1 MLTKFESKSA
11 RVKGLSFH
19 SKRPWILASLH
30 SGIIQ
35 LWDYRMKT
43 LIDKFDEHDGPVRG
57 IHFHSAQPLF
67 VSGGDDYK
75 IKVWN
80 YKTRK
85 CLFTLLGHLDY
96 IRTTFFHHEYPWI
109 ISASDDQTIRIWN
122 WQSRQCVCVMTGH
135 NHYVMCA
142 QFHPTDDLVVSA
154 SLDQT
159 VRVWDISGLRKK
171 NVYSTP
177 DTIQSQIQRTT
188 GTPDL
193 FGQADA
199 IVKHV
204 LEGHDRGVNWAT
216 FHPTL
221 PLIVTAADDRVV
233 KLWRMN
239 ENKAW
244 EVDTCRGH
252 YNNVSCVIFHARQD
266 LILSNGED
274 KSIRVW
280 DMTKRVAINTFR
292 RENDRFWI
300 LTIHPTLN
308 LFAAGHDNGMLVF
321 KLERERPVY
330 AVVGNLVYYV
340 KEKYLRRL
348 EITTSKDVPLMQ
360 LRSGP
365 RAPYYS
371 MSYNPAEN
379 AILLTTRVP
388 AQPDT
393 SIYDLYTIPKDAGE
407 SNSSTQSP
415 DAPEGR
421 RSSGL
426 NAVWVARNR
435 FAVLDKNH
443 VILIK
448 NNKNEITK
456 KIQLANCD
464 EIFYAGTGLLL
475 IRENDHISLYD
486 AQQKRSLAS
495 VRVGK
500 AKYAIWSND
509 MNYLSL
515 LAKHQLVICN
525 RKLEQ
530 LCIIQEN
537 VPVKSGAWDDSG
549 VFIYTTSNHIKY
561 ALVNGDHGIIRTL
574 DLPIYITKIKG
585 NSVFCLDREVRPRLL
600 NIDSTEYKF
609 KLALINRKYDEVLH
623 MVRTAKLVGQSI
635 IAYLQKKGYPEV
647 ALHFVKDEK
656 TRFGLALECGNID
669 IALEAARALDDKR
682 CWEKLAEIALL
693 QGNHQ
698 IVEMAYQRT
707 KNFDKL
713 AFLYL
718 ITGNFEKL
726 RKMMKIAEVRKDV
739 SGQFQIAMLLGDVE
753 ERVKLLR
760 QCNQKSLAFVM
771 AATHGL
777 DEQAEQLKESLD
789 EKVPEVNSNAEL
801 IFPPCP
807 ISQQESNWPLLT
819 VSKGPFE
826 GVTIKGNQGT
836 TTTTAILGST
846 TSSKLDATIN
856 IDETEHSG
864 GFWADEEGQ
873 IELGEDD
880 IDRKNPQTNQDEQ
893 GEGWGDTDIELPA
906 DLESAGAIGGAGDEE
921 DASGYFVA
929 PTKGQS
935 VPQAW
940 TQNSKLTIDHVLSG
954 SFESA
959 MRLLHDQVGIVCFDE
974 YKQLFL
980 QMYSRSRTAF
990 TALPSLPALYAY
1002 PLRNWRD
1009 AHSPKLFYPAVGLKL
1024 EELVARLQVA
1034 YRLTTNG
1041 KFQEAVEKFRSILL
1055 SVPLLVVESRQDILE
1070 SQQLIEICKEYIVG
1084 LQMSMAKKDLA
1095 KDEEKRSC
1103 ELAAYFTHLQ
1113 LQPIHKIMTLK
1124 SALNQAFKLKNY
1136 KIATS
1141 FAKRLLELGPTPD
1154 VSLQT
1159 RKVLNVCEKNPVD
1172 EHPLNY
1178 DEYNPFDICAASYV
1192 PIYRGNPLVKCPLS
1206 GAAYLPEFKGQLCRV
1221 TKATEIGKESLG
1233 LRISMSQFR

>member
-1 MLTKFESKSA
+1 
-11 RVKGLSFH
+11 
-19 SKRPWILASLH
+19 
-30 SGIIQ
+30 
-35 LWDYRMKT
+35 
-43 LIDKFDEHDGPVRG
+43 
-57 IHFHSAQPLF
+57 
-67 VSGGDDYK
+67 
-75 IKVWN
+75 
-80 YKTRK
+80 
-85 CLFTLLGHLDY
+85 
-96 IRTTFFHHEYPWI
+96 
-109 ISASDDQTIRIWN
+109 
-122 WQSRQCVCVMTGH
+122 
-135 NHYVMCA
+135 
-142 QFHPTDDLVVSA
+142 
-154 SLDQT
+154 
-159 VRVWDISGLRKK
+159 
-171 NVYSTP
+171 
-177 DTIQSQIQRTT
+177 
-188 GTPDL
+188 
-193 FGQADA
+193 ADA

-308 LFAAGHDNGMLVF
+308 LFAAGHDNGMIVF

-340 KEKYLRRL
+340 KDKYLRRL

-379 AILLTTRVP
+379 SILLTTRVP

-407 SNSSTQSP
+407 SASSTQTP

-426 NAVWVARNR
+426 NAIWVARNR

-464 EIFYAGTGLLL
+464 ELFYAGTGLLL

-495 VRVGK
+495 VRIGK

-600 NIDSTEYKF
+600 TIDPTEYKF

-682 CWEKLAEIALL
+682 CWEKLAETALL

-753 ERVKLLR
+753 ERIKLLR
-760 QCNQKSLAFVM
+760 QCNQKSLAYVM

-789 EKVPEVNSNAEL
+789 EKVPEINPNAEL
-801 IFPPCP
+801 ILPPCP
-807 ISQQESNWPLLT
+807 ISQQESNWPLLA
-819 VSKGPFE
+819 VSKGFFE
-826 GVTIKGNQGT
+826 GAMIQGNQPKT
-836 TTTTAILGST
+836 TTGLSSNITT
-846 TSSKLDATIN
+846 KLAPN
-856 IDETEHSG
+856 LPIDETVTSG
-864 GFWADEEGQ
+864 GDWADDEVQ
-873 IELGEDD
+873 MELDEDD
-880 IDRKNPQTNQDEQ
+880 MNRENLHANQEEQ
-893 GEGWGDTDIELPA
+893 GEGWGDTELELPP
-906 DLESAGAIGGAGDEE
+906 DLEVTGIGGGTGDEE

-940 TQNSKLTIDHVLSG
+940 TQNSKLAVDHVLSG

-974 YKQLFL
+974 YKQIFL
-980 QMYSRSRTAF
+980 QIYSRSRTAF

-1002 PLRNWRD
+1002 PLRNWRE
-1009 AHSPKLFYPAVGLKL
+1009 AHSPKLFYPAIGLKL
-1024 EELVARLQVA
+1024 EELVGRLQIA

-1055 SVPLLVVESRQDILE
+1055 TVPLLVVESRQDILE
-1070 SQQLIEICKEYIVG
+1070 TQQLIEICKEYIVG

-1095 KDEEKRSC
+1095 KDDEKRSC
-1103 ELAAYFTHLQ
+1103 ELAAYFSHLQ

-1124 SALNQAFKLKNY
+1124 TALNQAFKLKNY
-1136 KIATS
+1136 KTATS

-1154 VSLQT
+1154 VAQQT
-1159 RKVLNVCEKNPVD
+1159 RKLLSVCEKNPVD

>member
-1 MLTKFESKSA
+1 MLTKFESKSI
-11 RVKGLSFH
+11 RVKGLTFH
-19 SKRPWILASLH
+19 SKRPWILTSLH

-80 YKTRK
+80 YKSRK

-171 NVYSTP
+171 NVYSSP
-177 DTIQSQIQRTT
+177 DTLQSQIQRTT

-199 IVKHV
+199 VVKHV

-300 LTIHPTLN
+300 LAIHPTLN
-308 LFAAGHDNGMLVF
+308 LFAAGHDNGMIVF

-379 AILLTTRVP
+379 SILLTTRVP
-388 AQPDT
+388 SQPDT

-407 SNSSTQSP
+407 SATAAQTS

-426 NAVWVARNR
+426 NAVWIARNR

-464 EIFYAGTGLLL
+464 EIFYAGTGLIL

-515 LAKHQLVICN
+515 LSKHQLVICN

-537 VPVKSGAWDDSG
+537 ISVKSGAWDDSG

-561 ALVNGDHGIIRTL
+561 ALINGDHGIIRTL

-600 NIDSTEYKF
+600 NIDPTEFKF

-623 MVRTAKLVGQSI
+623 TIRTTKLVGQSI
-635 IAYLQKKGYPEV
+635 ITYLQKKGYPEV

-682 CWEKLAEIALL
+682 CWEKLADIALL

-698 IVEMAYQRT
+698 IVEMAYERT

-718 ITGNFEKL
+718 ITGNLEKL
-726 RKMMKIAEVRKDV
+726 REMMKTAEVRKDV
-739 SGQFQIAMLLGDVE
+739 SGQFQIAMLLGDVD

-760 QCNQKSLAFVM
+760 QCNQKSLAYVM

-777 DEQAEQLKESLD
+777 VEQAEQLKESLD
-789 EKVPEVNSNAEL
+789 DKVPEVNPSAEL
-801 IFPPCP
+801 ILPPCP
-807 ISQQESNWPLLT
+807 ISQQESNWPLLN
-819 VSKGPFE
+819 VSKGFFE
-826 GVTIKGNQGT
+826 GVSIKGNQTVATSGSS
-836 TTTTAILGST
+836 TTTASKFDANVNIEESAT
-846 TSSKLDATIN
+846 TGGAW
-856 IDETEHSG
+856 SG
-864 GFWADEEGQ
+864 V
-873 IELGEDD
+873 DD
-880 IDRKNPQTNQDEQ
+880 FIKEKDHDSQDESET
-893 GEGWGDTDIELPA
+893 GEGWGDSEPELPA
-906 DLESAGAIGGAGDEE
+906 DPNVPDVAGDF
-921 DASGYFVA
+921 FVA

-935 VPQAW
+935 VPQMWAE
-940 TQNSKLTIDHVLSG
+940 NSKLPVDHVLSG
-954 SFESA
+954 SFETA
-959 MRLLHDQVGIVCFDE
+959 MRLLHDQVGIVSFEE
-974 YKQLFL
+974 YKQIFL
-980 QMYSRSRTAF
+980 QIYSRSRTAY

-1009 AHSPKLFYPAVGLKL
+1009 AHSPELFFPAVGLKL
-1024 EELVARLQVA
+1024 EELVGRLLAA

-1041 KFQEAVEKFRSILL
+1041 KFQEAVVIFRSILL
-1055 SVPLLVVESRQDILE
+1055 TVPLFVVESRQDILE

-1095 KDEEKRSC
+1095 KDDEKRSC
-1103 ELAAYFTHLQ
+1103 ELAAYFTHVQ
-1113 LQPIHKIMTLK
+1113 LQPIHKLMTLR

-1136 KIATS
+1136 KAAS
-1141 FAKRLLELGPTPD
+1141 RFAKRLLELGPTPEIAQ
-1154 VSLQT
+1154 QT
-1159 RKVLNVCEKNPVD
+1159 RKVLSVCEKNPID
-1172 EHPLNY
+1172 EQPMNY

-1192 PIYRGNPLVKCPLS
+1192 PIYRGNPVVKCPLS
-1206 GAAYLPEFKGQLCRV
+1206 GAAYLPEYKGQLCRV